1 MIHKP
6 GQLLSLWRGPIDAN
20 MAAIAAGIAERE
32 GVSLDLLRGRRN
44 PQKLAAARREASI
57 RMIEIG
63 KSYVQIADF
72 MHRDVATIV
81 RDAKTHREMGA

>member
-6 GQLLSLWRGPIDAN
+6 GQLLSLWRGPIDAS
-20 MAAIAAGIAERE
+20 MARIASGIADRE
-32 GVSLDLLRGRRN
+32 GVSLDLLRSRRS
-44 PQKLAAARREASI
+44 PRKLIAARREASI
-57 RMIEIG
+57 RMVEIG

-81 RDAKTHREMGA
+81 RDVKTHREMAA